1 MPLCSADK
9 TISVFLWEY
18 FVLLNYP
25 NISELMLRL
34 IDGRIVSRFTKQ
46 ARGHLAWPAFR
57 MTIEFELI
65 FKKNIHRFESIEI
78 GFVCRRR
85 RLPLVVLLS
94 MKLVRFLHTI
104 LFFRFCSHHD
114 DTPCTGIKLTPHFY
128 CWKLNRN
135 RIRLQIPFK
144 TLTSSSLE
152 QNQCQNSTVI
162 QPPSNDPMKWG
173 GQKKTKTKKQMK
185 SSEEMRKNV
194 ISIIIR
200 VSMCPV
206 APLYS
211 EIHGMNAVRSLF
223 STFND

>member
-1 MPLCSADK
+1 MQGQCMSLFPFESHRKTQCVIWCRTLLLSVIEPKTGTYFNCMPLCSADK

-104 LFFRFCSHHD
+104 LFFVFVVIWWYAMHGYQIDS
-114 DTPCTGIKLTPHFY
+114 TLLLLKTQSQPH
-128 CWKLNRN
+128 
-135 RIRLQIPFK
+135 
-144 TLTSSSLE
+144 SASDS
-152 QNQCQNSTVI
+152 V
-162 QPPSNDPMKWG
+162 
-173 GQKKTKTKKQMK
+173 
-185 SSEEMRKNV
+185 
-194 ISIIIR
+194 
-200 VSMCPV
+200 
-206 APLYS
+206 
-211 EIHGMNAVRSLF
+211 
-223 STFND
+223 